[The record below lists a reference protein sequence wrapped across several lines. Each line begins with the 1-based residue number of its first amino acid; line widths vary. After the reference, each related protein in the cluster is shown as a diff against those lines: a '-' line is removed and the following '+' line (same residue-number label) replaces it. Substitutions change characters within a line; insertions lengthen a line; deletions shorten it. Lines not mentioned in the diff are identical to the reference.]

1 MIDKLLILLILS
13 LPFGQLTR
21 ITLFSPEIHFYLHD
35 LIIAFLIILGLIKKK
50 FNFKKIFKGNLTK
63 PILAFFLVGLFSL
76 LVNLQKHQILQ
87 VFISSLYLF
96 RWLAYVFVYW
106 FCLELPPKRKPKFY
120 KLLICSSLALAIFG
134 LIQYFLYPDFRP
146 FEVYHWD
153 PHYYRL
159 LSTLLDP
166 GFTGMIFVL
175 GLILL
180 VCYFWKEFQKSKIN
194 VYHLIFLI
202 IYIAL
207 ALTYARS
214 AYFAYMV
221 GFLVISLRKK
231 TPRLFLF
238 LLTLGVITVLLL
250 PRPGGE
256 GVRLERTTSIE
267 ARLINWQQGFKIIR
281 NNPVFGVG
289 FNTLRYVQKDY
300 GFLGDDWQYSHAGAG
315 LDSSLLFVLATTGL
329 VGFLVFLWFFKV
341 ALADKSLI
349 IEASLIALI
358 THSFFNNTLFYP
370 WAMLWLWII
379 FALEEIR
386 GNKRL

>member
-1 MIDKLLILLILS
+1 MLDKLLILLILS

-21 ITLFSPEIHFYLHD
+21 ISIFRPEVHFYLHD
-35 LIIAFLIILGLIKKK
+35 LMIVFLIIWGLIKKK
-50 FNFKKIFKGNLTK
+50 FNLKKIFKGNLTK
-63 PILAFFLVGLFSL
+63 PILAFFIVGLFSL
-76 LVNLQKHQILQ
+76 LVNFHKHQTLQ
-87 VFISSLYLF
+87 IFISSLYLW
-96 RWLAYVFVYW
+96 RWFFYAFVYW
-106 FCLELPPKRKPKFY
+106 FCLELSPRSKPKFY
-120 KLLICSSLALAIFG
+120 KLLIYASLALAVFG
-134 LIQYFLYPDFRP
+134 FIQYFFYPDFRA
-146 FEVYHWD
+146 FEAYHWD

-180 VCYFWKEFQKSKIN
+180 VCYHWKEFQKFKIN
-194 VYHLIFLI
+194 IYHLIFLI
-202 IYIAL
+202 IYAAL

-214 AYFAYMV
+214 AYLAYLV
-221 GFLVISLRKK
+221 GFLVISLKKK

-238 LLTLGVITVLLL
+238 LLLLGIVTVWLL

-267 ARLINWQQGFKIIR
+267 ARLINWQQGFKIIS

-289 FNTLRYVQKDY
+289 FDTLRYVQKDY
-300 GFLGDDWQYSHAGAG
+300 GFLGEDWQYSHAGAG

-329 VGFLVFLWFFKV
+329 VGFLVYLWFLKV
-341 ALADKSLI
+341 ALGGKSLI

-358 THSFFNNTLFYP
+358 THSFFNNTFFYP
-370 WAMLWLWII
+370 WVVLWLWII
-379 FALEEIR
+379 LALEEIK
-386 GNKRL
+386 GNKKL